1 VDKRNIASRH
11 PDSGS
16 VLTKTRK
23 TKILKLLL
31 KVSCRWRSGS
41 FFSFFYL
48 KSIDPHVGDRMKEQ
62 QIQRVGPFDGQTEK
76 VSGSFY
82 LFSIDYETAIREH

>member
-1 VDKRNIASRH
+1 VV
-11 PDSGS
+11 P
-16 VLTKTRK
+16 
-23 TKILKLLL
+23 
-31 KVSCRWRSGS
+31 